1 MKLKRILATLLSL
14 ATLTGMVTVSNFTV
28 YADTQADTQTTTEG
42 AFPDVDPKTEEGKA
56 IYKMYEYGYLNGYPD
71 GTFKPSANIT
81 RAELAK
87 VLNTVFGYGLSDEEA
102 EKITNFADNSEP
114 EAWYYGDVRIA
125 QAKGYIVGFED
136 NTFRPQSNFTR
147 EQTCTVI
154 DRIAGY
160 KIPTDEEEKKVYDNI
175 KIEDEVSEWATDYV
189 KTAVYHGAFS
199 LEEGNTF
206 RSRVDIT
213 RGEVCKALAGFI
225 VVETEVATNADT
237 GEVVTNAEG
246 ETETV
251 TVVRTDTSSK
261 SSGGGGGG
269 GGSSNNNNN
278 NNNNGSNNNGS
289 NNNGSNNNGSNG
301 STEKATEATT
311 SAQSSNNNTNTTV
324 KEGSTESTTLATSN
338 NNGKNNSQTTSEA
351 TTEAT
356 TVSSNNNSSS
366 DGNSSTAELPKL
378 TDTEMAALARVIR
391 VTRNQV
397 IPSLTSGNGQEVA
410 QFILSS
416 MQTYYD
422 DNSYD
427 IRNDIEEAK
436 EMYRALD
443 SQARDELKK
452 KIMSSYNT
460 YDIYLLQDVFGDF
473 I

>member
-102 EKITNFADNSEP
+102 EKITNFADNIEP

-269 GGSSNNNNN
+269 GGSSNK

-289 NNNGSNNNGSNG
+289 NGNGSNG

-338 NNGKNNSQTTSEA
+338 HNGKNNSQTTSEA